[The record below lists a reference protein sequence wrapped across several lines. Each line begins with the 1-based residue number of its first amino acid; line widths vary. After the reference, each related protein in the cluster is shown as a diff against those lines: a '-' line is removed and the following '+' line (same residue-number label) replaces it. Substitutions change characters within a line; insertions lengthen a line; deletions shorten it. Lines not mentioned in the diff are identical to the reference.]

1 MSKRLTVEVKNFLVN
16 KMNMTEQQVDDMIGT
31 ELTVPESKFREVWA
45 WATGNTATA
54 SQRILWG
61 I

>member
-1 MSKRLTVEVKNFLVN
+1 MSKRLTCEVKNFLVN
-16 KMNMTEQQVDDMIGT
+16 KMSMTEQQVDDMIGT
-31 ELTVPESKFREVWA
+31 ELTVPESKFREVWV
-45 WATGNTATA
+45 WATENTATA